1 MYHSGV
7 YRQIAIRIQKNQK
20 MNERDDQPVELE
32 PWEYPL
38 VN

>member
-7 YRQIAIRIQKNQK
+7 YRQIAIPIQK